1 MFRVTKKRPPH
12 RTATRRKEDDDD
24 DEDDAVNEVQQEHQP
39 PLFRVSER
47 ESQGDKLE
55 EEEPI
60 AVVSRRTV
68 KKDKTKTERSRKR
81 GLSVLKGE
89 VQHRT
94 KKARSGGVGRSAFSR
109 GMTTFIDEDD
119 EDDTNDAFPEE
130 SLDST
135 ARQESAT
142 VPVYGKEA
150 LDALRAAQKKVAKPQ
165 ELVEAVSAAAAAATA
180 TAIPVDQI
188 SSQENASVR
197 LSDAAS
203 MEESHDEVHWRRHAK
218 EQTFISLNG
227 NDMGDG
233 EDDRVL
239 LGRDGKPLILED
251 PDDDHDWEE
260 QVAKRAGISP
270 ATATTTTTVSARPS
284 SSFRAPKA
292 TLTLEILRQN
302 LLGTSHHL
310 TERQEELGM
319 ALMRRQADLAQTMA
333 DRKRHQQSIETS
345 GKACDDYQKLRY
357 NLAMWVGALRDLEA
371 KVRPIQKSLL
381 DMVSLHLE
389 TVENEWKQWQ
399 DDVCATLEQCGR
411 MDRLLGRQSL
421 DHGGTQSE
429 QVYQDE
435 FGRDIGSQLKR
446 DRDERFIR
454 RRKRAQEVAEKA
466 GRRGD
471 QILELLIVREQGSD
485 KRYDLLQEALR
496 VAVEDLD
503 DSYASPVKLKEHF
516 EVWYRDYPDE
526 YRQCYASL
534 SLADLVHVF
543 DRVELC
549 RSPWIRFFLRDD
561 DDDILEGKL
570 FPSSVSVVPEQY
582 DGDEGAKARNE
593 RMYRK
598 EIVPFLKALFREYPL
613 AVFVSEKLARVF
625 GSSVVQIMDSTGHD
639 SESSKDLCVLISRAA
654 ARVIEDLSV
663 PLLKPD
669 GQHPDESN
677 ERIMDSLEF
686 VHTKQPIWIRSLLMS
701 VLKIWMPIVQR
712 ISEQE
717 YEALGKV
724 VLGFLS
730 ETYLYFLS
738 SLSDMPLALEHM
750 SPIWRVLIQNHASLL
765 ESPDLIQ
772 HCAPLRAAALAYG
785 LPAIESRQ

>member
-1 MFRVTKKRPPH
+1 
-12 RTATRRKEDDDD
+12 
-24 DEDDAVNEVQQEHQP
+24 
-39 PLFRVSER
+39 
-47 ESQGDKLE
+47 
-55 EEEPI
+55 
-60 AVVSRRTV
+60 
-68 KKDKTKTERSRKR
+68 
-81 GLSVLKGE
+81 
-89 VQHRT
+89 
-94 KKARSGGVGRSAFSR
+94 
-109 GMTTFIDEDD
+109 
-119 EDDTNDAFPEE
+119 
-130 SLDST
+130 
-135 ARQESAT
+135 
-142 VPVYGKEA
+142 
-150 LDALRAAQKKVAKPQ
+150 
-165 ELVEAVSAAAAAATA
+165 
-180 TAIPVDQI
+180 
-188 SSQENASVR
+188 
-197 LSDAAS
+197 
-203 MEESHDEVHWRRHAK
+203 
-218 EQTFISLNG
+218 
-227 NDMGDG
+227 
-233 EDDRVL
+233 
-239 LGRDGKPLILED
+239 
-251 PDDDHDWEE
+251 
-260 QVAKRAGISP
+260 
-270 ATATTTTTVSARPS
+270 
-284 SSFRAPKA
+284 
-292 TLTLEILRQN
+292 
-302 LLGTSHHL
+302 
-310 TERQEELGM
+310 
-319 ALMRRQADLAQTMA
+319 MA

-421 DHGGTQSE
+421 DQGNQSE

-454 RRKRAQEVAEKA
+454 RRKRAQDVAEKG

-485 KRYDLLQEALR
+485 KRYGLLQEALR

-561 DDDILEGKL
+561 DDDMLEGKL
-570 FPSSVSVVPEQY
+570 FPSSISVVPEQ
-582 DGDEGAKARNE
+582 DDADEGAKARNE

-598 EIVPFLKALFREYPL
+598 EIVPFLKVLFREYPL

-686 VHTKQPIWIRSLLMS
+686 VNTKQPIWIRSWLMS